1 MKIIQVVRTAILL
14 GIAQLFLTQSGFAE
28 SVSPFRFKLPQARH
42 YEAAAAGED
51 CAIYRTMRHRAENEI
66 AQARVMEGKY
76 AELLV
81 QSRQALESCARQN
94 GIEDIDEE
102 RDEVLVAE
110 ICAPFYQA
118 WLKPASRL
126 AMLGSDIRDAI
137 EQRDLMSNR
146 LQSYCGHL
154 SSDNDE
160 DGRKG

>member
-28 SVSPFRFKLPQARH
+28 SVTPFRFKLPQARH

-51 CAIYRTMRHRAENEI
+51 CAIYRTMRQRAEKEI
-66 AQARVMEGKY
+66 AHARVLEGKY

-81 QSRQALESCARQN
+81 HSRQALESCARQN
-94 GIEDIDEE
+94 GIEDIDDE

-126 AMLGSDIRDAI
+126 ALLGSDIREAI

-160 DGRKG
+160 DGRKS